1 MNSVS
6 ILKISGGEKW
16 VSSISNSI
24 KEYQEAEELCDVTLG
39 CGDQV
44 IQAHGLILSA
54 CSSFF
59 KMVLLKRTP
68 RPFYH
73 PFIYLSGID
82 IEDLRGIVTFMYTGV
97 VNVPTENILRF
108 MEAARELKIE
118 GLSASSE
125 PVSPQTPTSDQED
138 IGATRK
144 VEENCNDERESHG
157 RRSRSNVMSSHS
169 NSNRKR
175 KINETDILVD
185 DSNFEDFERSLLSKL
200 WKDVDDQNKVVWKG
214 SILSY
219 EIINPF

>member
-1 MNSVS
+1 MNPVS

-16 VSSISNSI
+16 LSSISNSI
-24 KEYQEAEELCDVTLG
+24 KEFQEAEELCDVTLG

-59 KMVLLKRTP
+59 KTVLKKAP
-68 RPFYH
+68 RSFYH

-97 VNVPTENILRF
+97 VNVPTDNILRF

-125 PVSPQTPTSDQED
+125 PVSPPQTTNSDQEEF
-138 IGATRK
+138 GASRK
-144 VEENCNDERESHG
+144 VEENGKDERKKKERKNDLVST
-157 RRSRSNVMSSHS
+157 HS

-185 DSNFEDFERSLLSKL
+185 DSNFEEFERSLLSKL
-200 WKDVDDQNKVVWKG
+200 WKDVDEQNRVVWKA
-214 SILSY
+214 SILSFK
-219 EIINPF
+219 IIVPI